1 MFHVTTPLKRFENVH
16 AFFEGRSLDDLARD
30 LGRARAAHE
39 RRPDDQRAYVR
50 FLEASLAFEKA
61 RARGE
66 VSDLSARN
74 ARLQRSLALAKS
86 ELMRKCDQV
95 EKFGDALRASRTRR
109 RAVAPVGADLFER
122 EAG

>member
-1 MFHVTTPLKRFENVH
+1 MTIPLKRFENVH
-16 AFFEGRSLDDLARD
+16 AFSKGLSLDDLARD

-50 FLEASLAFEKA
+50 FLEAALAFEKA
-61 RARGE
+61 RARAE
-66 VSDLSARN
+66 TQDLGARN

-95 EKFGDALRASRTRR
+95 EKFGDALRASRPRR
-109 RAVAPVGADLFER
+109 RAAAVPCVRDLFQG

>member
-1 MFHVTTPLKRFENVH
+1 MTIPLKRFENVH
-16 AFFEGRSLDDLARD
+16 AFSKGLSLDDLARD

-50 FLEASLAFEKA
+50 FLEAALAFEKA
-61 RARGE
+61 RARAE
-66 VSDLSARN
+66 TQDLGARN